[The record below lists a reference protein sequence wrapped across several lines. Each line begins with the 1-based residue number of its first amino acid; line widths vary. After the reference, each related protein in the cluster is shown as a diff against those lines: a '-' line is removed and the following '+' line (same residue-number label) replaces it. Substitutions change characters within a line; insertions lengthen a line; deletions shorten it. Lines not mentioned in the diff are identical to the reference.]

1 MRKQQQYIRFLYPGS
16 SLYPMSLFG
25 SCFGLKQG
33 TSIELSS
40 GFGDPIQWM
49 PGSSQFRREVALR
62 LWNFSLDRTPSP
74 YTALTLDAY
83 FRYQN
88 EQADLFMHDSG
99 QHVFVRTHQHVAE
112 ISQILKE
119 DLDYT
124 QALEKIR
131 LLVFQNKGHIHDKAL
146 SASLDLVIRSLL
158 MTEVGSIPNGFSS
171 NTPWAWNQGRLSH
184 FLEERFTP
192 RPTSTQEWVR
202 LGRVFT
208 ARNIERIAGIKIKW
222 TSNLADHLQM
232 YDTEEGELVVD
243 IFHHASFLVMLQK
256 RYACA
261 LAPNKLGAN

>member
-1 MRKQQQYIRFLYPGS
+1 
-16 SLYPMSLFG
+16 MSLF
-25 SCFGLKQG
+25 SSRLGLKQG

-99 QHVFVRTHQHVAE
+99 QHVFVRTYQHVAE

-131 LLVFQNKGHIHDKAL
+131 LQVFQNNRKIHDKAL
-146 SASLDLVIRSLL
+146 SASLDLVIQSLL
-158 MTEVGSIPNGFSS
+158 MTEVSSIPNGFSS

-184 FLEERFTP
+184 FLEDRFTP

-208 ARNIERIAGIKIKW
+208 ARNIERIAGIKIK
-222 TSNLADHLQM
+222 
-232 YDTEEGELVVD
+232 
-243 IFHHASFLVMLQK
+243 
-256 RYACA
+256 
-261 LAPNKLGAN
+261 